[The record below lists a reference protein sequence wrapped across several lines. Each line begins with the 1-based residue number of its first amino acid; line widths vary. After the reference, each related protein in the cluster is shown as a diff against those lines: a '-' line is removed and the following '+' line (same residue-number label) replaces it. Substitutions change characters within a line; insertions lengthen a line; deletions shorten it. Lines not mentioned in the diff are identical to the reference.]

1 MEEAMSLLV
10 TGSIGIDTVESPHGR
25 AEEVLGGSCVY
36 FAFAAAAYGPVRLVA
51 VVGDDFP
58 DEFHQILRRGPI
70 DLAGLEFRKGSKT
83 FRWSA
88 RYLEDMNERETV
100 AVSLNVLEEKGPTV
114 PAAFADSDTVFLAN
128 THPTLQRGLLSQL
141 TAPKIV
147 VCDTMNLWID
157 NERESLQKTLKLV
170 TGVIINDGEAWQ
182 LTGRMNLIEAGE
194 AVLELGPRFVI
205 IKKGEHGAML
215 VTPDSV
221 TAIPAYPTK
230 RVYDPTGAGDSFAG
244 GVLGYLDAAGQCDA
258 ATLRRAMVRGTVAAS
273 FAIED
278 FSLRRLLTVTRE
290 EIDQRVAEF
299 VGMLRIE

>member
-1 MEEAMSLLV
+1 MSLLV
-10 TGSIGIDTVESPHGR
+10 TGSIGIDTVESPYGR
-25 AEEVLGGSCVY
+25 AQDVLGGSCVY
-36 FAFAAAAYGPVRLVA
+36 FAFAAAVYAPVRLVA

-58 DEFHQILRRGPI
+58 QEFCQILRQAPI
-70 DLAGLEFRKGSKT
+70 DLAGLEVRKGSKT

-88 RYLEDMNERETV
+88 RYLEDMNQRETLTV
-100 AVSLNVLEEKGPTV
+100 ALNVLDERGPMV
-114 PAAFADSDTVFLAN
+114 PAAFADSHTVFLAN

-170 TGVIINDGEAWQ
+170 TGVIINDGEARQ
-182 LTGRMNLIEAGE
+182 LTGHVSLLEAGE
-194 AVLELGPRFVI
+194 ALLELGPRFVI
-205 IKKGEHGAML
+205 IKKGEHGAVL
-215 VTPDSV
+215 VTSDGV
-221 TAIPAYPTK
+221 TAIPAYPAR
-230 RVYDPTGAGDSFAG
+230 RVFDPTGAGDSFAG
-244 GVLGYLDAAGQCDA
+244 GVLGYLNAAGRCDA

-278 FSLRRLLTVTRE
+278 FSLRRMLTVTRE